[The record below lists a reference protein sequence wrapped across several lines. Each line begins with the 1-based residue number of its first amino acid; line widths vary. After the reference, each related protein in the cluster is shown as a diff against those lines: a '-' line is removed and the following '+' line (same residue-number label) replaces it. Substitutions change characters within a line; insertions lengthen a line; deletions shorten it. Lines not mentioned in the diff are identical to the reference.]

1 MAKQLDPKGLV
12 TFNEL
17 LISNMFEIEALIEV
31 LERKGLITKQEI
43 LDEIKE
49 LRRKTPKAQATEQ
62 PFPEPYLNTQ
72 AENALIDR
80 VFELFNATGLTAH
93 RPKNQLDRVRRF
105 LELGERIARKTTH

>member
-1 MAKQLDPKGLV
+1 MAKKLDPQQLV
-12 TFNEL
+12 SVEEL
-17 LISNMFEIEALIEV
+17 AISSMWEIAAIVEV
-31 LERKGLITKQEI
+31 LERKGICKKQDLYDAI
-43 LDEIKE
+43 QD

-93 RPKNQLDRVRRF
+93 QPKNQLDRVRRF
-105 LELGERIARKTTH
+105 LELGERTARKTTH